1 MTDDEFMEMIR
12 KTEEELE
19 NDPGKARKIDAEM
32 ESIKKEHSEYFD
44 KIKNKTLGDMTR
56 DELEEMFKIVGTHV
70 AKIKRAN

>member
-19 NDPGKARKIDAEM
+19 NDPEKARKIDAEM

>member
-1 MTDDEFMEMIR
+1 MTDEEFMEMIR

-19 NDPGKARKIDAEM
+19 NDPERARKIDAEM
-32 ESIKKEHSEYFD
+32 ETIKMEHPDFFD

-70 AKIKRAN
+70 AKTRRAN

>member
-1 MTDDEFMEMIR
+1 MTDKDFLEKIR
-12 KTEEELE
+12 KSEEDIL
-19 NDPGKARKIDAEM
+19 NDPEKARKIDAEM